1 MRLIKSLLAS
11 LVLYSS
17 ALAAPAHKC
26 PDEYAFIESYQDAVE
41 AKSKSGYMKH
51 HAKSIGYEIL
61 DDSCQGS
68 DGIGDRVY
76 VLANQMSN
84 LDLPLYK
91 LKKMNEQ
98 PVDKTLNF
106 CSSLERIA
114 KAMPE
119 VKKTKNYQDNY
130 QSKCQGTLVTKL
142 GN

>member
-17 ALAAPAHKC
+17 AIAAPAHKC

-61 DDSCQGS
+61 DDSCQGK

-76 VLANQMSN
+76 ILARQMSS

-91 LKKMNEQ
+91 LKKMNEE
-98 PVDKTLNF
+98 PVDKGLNV
-106 CSSLERIA
+106 CSSLDLIA
-114 KAMPE
+114 RTMPQ
-119 VKKTKNYQDNY
+119 VKKTKNFQDGYQA
-130 QSKCQGTLVTKL
+130 KCQETLISKL